1 VISNIIIP
9 DLGATG
15 SDVSLMEW
23 LVETGDRVLVGQPLF
38 ILETDKATVEVESY
52 RDGFIRLLLVEA
64 GAVVSLGSVV
74 AVIAD
79 SMDEPLVEEPA
90 AIHSPF
96 PERQPQTLSNY
107 PEESLAGS
115 QERILASPLARRMA
129 QVEGID
135 LASVTGTGRLGQ
147 ILKRDLERALSQTG
161 VDLGPLTN
169 YRRQAVSPMRRAI
182 AQRAVRSMAE
192 APHFYASITVDM
204 SSTLALRKEILK
216 LAAEEGRIAPS
227 ITDLCL
233 KATALA
239 LADFPSLNASF
250 QEDVIIYYE
259 TIDVGL
265 VVGLRSGGMLVPVV
279 YQANLHNLYDL
290 AALTRRLRERAE
302 EGILSSSELGDGT
315 FTLSNLGMYG
325 LDSFLAIIN
334 PPQAGILALGAV
346 QELPAVIDGTIVPK
360 PLMRATLSADHRL
373 VDGIVAARFMAAWK
387 ELLENPYRLTL

>member
-23 LVETGDRVLVGQPLF
+23 FVEPGDRVHAGQPLF
-38 ILETDKATVEVESY
+38 IVETDKATVEVESF
-52 RDGFIRLLLVEA
+52 RDGFVRLLVVEA

-79 SMDEPLVEEPA
+79 SLDEPLGEEPA
-90 AIHSPF
+90 AKHSPP
-96 PERQPQTLSNY
+96 PERQPETPSDY
-107 PEESLAGS
+107 PDESLTNS

-129 QVEGID
+129 QIEGVD
-135 LASVTGTGRLGQ
+135 LDSVTGTGRLGQ
-147 ILKRDLERALSQTG
+147 ILKRDLELALAQTG
-161 VDLGPLTN
+161 IDRGPLTSHQ
-169 YRRQAVSPMRRAI
+169 REAVSPMRRAI
-182 AQRAVRSMAE
+182 AQRAVRSKSE
-192 APHFYASITVDM
+192 TPHFYANITVDM
-204 SSTLALRKEILK
+204 SSTLALREEIVG
-216 LAAEEGRIAPS
+216 LAAETGRIAPS

-239 LADFPSLNASF
+239 LVDFPSLNASF

-279 YQANLHNLYDL
+279 HQANLHNLYEL
-290 AALTRRLRERAE
+290 AALTLRLRERAE

-346 QELPAVIDGTIVPK
+346 QKLPAVIDGSIVPR

-373 VDGIVAARFMAAWK
+373 VDGIVAAQFLAGWK
-387 ELLENPYRLTL
+387 QLLENPYRLAL